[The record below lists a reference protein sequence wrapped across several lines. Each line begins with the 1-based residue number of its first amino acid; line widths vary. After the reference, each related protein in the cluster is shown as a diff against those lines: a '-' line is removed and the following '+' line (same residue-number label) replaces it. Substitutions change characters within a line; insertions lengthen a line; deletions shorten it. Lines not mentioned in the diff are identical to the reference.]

1 MSSRSPDRRS
11 GSVVEA
17 VRSAFVTGVAV
28 VVPLLLS
35 LIVLAVAGRYV
46 YQYLDLFSTLVLDLS
61 SGTRYVVSVSGVRLS
76 LTKESLIE
84 LLTPVVLASIVL
96 TVGAFINAT
105 RFGAVAVDYLDA
117 AVGHVPGIGAV
128 YESFREMSDVMIN
141 EDAQNFRDVKLVEF
155 PHEGAYTLGFLT
167 TETPDALREPA
178 GHERMLTLFLPLAPN
193 PVMGGH
199 LVHMP
204 ADRVM
209 DVDMT
214 VEEGI
219 RAVVTSGVAV
229 SGGSE
234 GSDDGLSARQLRTL
248 SRVEHADQRLSPEMD
263 APSVRRSEPESTDRI
278 DQWDRQVAPKQ
289 SETPADVARRT
300 REQREASE
308 EDAGR
313 KTDHSQQYSLYG
325 GSEATS
331 TPARD
336 AGRYEVESDGSER
349 VPEREADRPAA
360 DRDGA
365 DTPTAAEPQSGS
377 EPEPWTDADPPDEP
391 TRDGGDEGSDGG
403 DEREGDNE

>member
-1 MSSRSPDRRS
+1 MSRRS
-11 GSVVEA
+11 LRRTIGSVA
-17 VRSAFVTGVAV
+17 GAARSAFVTGVAV

-61 SGTRYVVSVSGVRLS
+61 PGTRYAVSVSGVRLS
-76 LTKESLIE
+76 VTKESLIE
-84 LLTPVVLASIVL
+84 LLTPVVLASLVL
-96 TVGAFINAT
+96 TVGASINGT
-105 RFGAVAVDYLDA
+105 RFGAVAVDYFDA

-167 TETPDALREPA
+167 TETPESLREPT

-204 ADRVM
+204 AARVM

-219 RAVVTSGVAV
+219 CAVVTSGVAAP
-229 SGGSE
+229 SGSGE
-234 GSDDGLSARQLRTL
+234 GDDGLSARQLRTL
-248 SRVEHADQRLSPEMD
+248 SRVEHADQRLSPEAD
-263 APSVRRSEPESTDRI
+263 APDVRRTDPEATDRTKE
-278 DQWDRQVAPKQ
+278 WDRQVAPER
-289 SETPADVARRT
+289 SETPRDIARRT
-300 REQREASE
+300 RTASDRSE
-308 EDAGR
+308 EDDGATADG
-313 KTDHSQQYSLYG
+313 SQPYSLYG
-325 GSEATS
+325 GSEAPP
-331 TPARD
+331 TPARE
-336 AGRYEVESDGSER
+336 AGRYEVESDAIDG

-360 DRDGA
+360 ERDGT
-365 DTPTAAEPQSGS
+365 DTPPAEEPQSSGRS
-377 EPEPWTDADPPDEP
+377 EARTDAGPRDGRSRGEENDGTDGRDEP
-391 TRDGGDEGSDGG
+391 KENTD
-403 DEREGDNE
+403 

>member
-1 MSSRSPDRRS
+1 MSGRSPDRPS
-11 GSVVEA
+11 GSVVGA
-17 VRSAFVTGVAV
+17 IRSAFVTGVAV

-61 SGTRYVVSVSGVRLS
+61 SDTRYVVSVSGVRLS

-84 LLTPVVLASIVL
+84 LLTPVVLAAIVL
-96 TVGAFINAT
+96 TVGVSINAT

-117 AVGHVPGIGAV
+117 AIGHVPGIGAV

-141 EDAQNFRDVKLVEF
+141 EDTQNFRDVKLVEF

-178 GHERMLTLFLPLAPN
+178 GHDRMLTLFLPLAPN

-214 VEEGI
+214 VEEGL

-229 SGGSE
+229 PGGSV
-234 GSDDGLSARQLRTL
+234 GGDDGISAKELRTL
-248 SRVEHADQRLSPEMD
+248 SRVEHADQRLSPEMG
-263 APSVRRSEPESTDRI
+263 ASSVRRPEPKATDRT
-278 DQWDRQVAPKQ
+278 DEWDRQVAPER
-289 SETPADVARRT
+289 SETPSDVARRT
-300 REQREASE
+300 RERREASE
-308 EDAGR
+308 EDAGQE
-313 KTDHSQQYSLYG
+313 TDDSQPYSLYG
-325 GSEATS
+325 GSEAAS
-331 TPARD
+331 TPARE
-336 AGRYEVESDGSER
+336 AGRYEEESDAGGG
-349 VPEREADRPAA
+349 VPEREADRPAS
-360 DRDGA
+360 DRDRTG
-365 DTPTAAEPQSGS
+365 TPPAKEPQRGSVPEAPAEP
-377 EPEPWTDADPPDEP
+377 DPPDGRVRNNGDGGTDEADE
-391 TRDGGDEGSDGG
+391 RDGS
-403 DEREGDNE
+403 NE